1 MDPAPEAQTTDAVLM
16 IRPCSFG
23 WNAET
28 ADSNTYQSR
37 PQEPPPRI
45 QQQARQEFAGLRAL
59 LRQHGVTVTVL
70 DDLPDPPAPDAV
82 FPNNWFST
90 HADGTLV
97 LYPMAAANRRGE
109 RRPTHLAAL
118 RQALGE
124 VRMIDLTDFEASGKF
139 LEGTG
144 SLVLDRVHRIAYA
157 AESARTDRVVVEAFA
172 RALGYR
178 PLLFSTILQKGQPI
192 YHTNVVMAIGTQAAV
207 ICLEAIAEGSQRE
220 IVAASIRQSGR
231 KLIAITLA
239 QLAQFAGNLLEL
251 RSQHSAAL
259 WVMSSRAFHALDAA
273 QRQQLA
279 ASATLLHAPLPTIE
293 SVGGGSAR
301 CMIAELFCQRAPS

>member
-157 AESARTDRVVVEAFA
+157 AESARTDRVVAAHTGRGVIMAAMPEDAE
-172 RALGYR
+172 LMH
-178 PLLFSTILQKGQPI
+178 PLLESPPAVFLGRICYGLYIWHHPIFLIMEDHMKLGLGTRVRGQHPRQREGQCRDKL
-192 YHTNVVMAIGTQAAV
+192 VASDPDMAKIVPCEPEDASHEHCDPQPLDRVERLGKDQPGTDHGEQGAGTAHHGIDHSIGPAV
-207 ICLEAIAEGSQRE
+207 IGHR
-220 IVAASIRQSGR
+220 
-231 KLIAITLA
+231 
-239 QLAQFAGNLLEL
+239 
-251 RSQHSAAL
+251 
-259 WVMSSRAFHALDAA
+259 
-273 QRQQLA
+273 
-279 ASATLLHAPLPTIE
+279 P
-293 SVGGGSAR
+293 
-301 CMIAELFCQRAPS
+301 